1 MKQTIEGLQVANKT
15 VFVRVDFNV
24 PMKDGVITD
33 DTRIRSALPTI
44 NYLVEQ
50 GAKVILA
57 SHFGRPKGERKPEM
71 SLAPC
76 AKYLSELF
84 NKPTGFVEHLSALI
98 NKPVGFVDD
107 CIGPKVEEA
116 VKALQPGDI
125 LMLENLRYHNEET
138 KNDPEFAKQLA
149 SLADVAINDAF
160 GVSHR
165 NAASVVGIAD
175 YIPMAA
181 GFLLKKEIDALS
193 AAVVHPKTPMAAII
207 GGAKVT
213 DKISVISNLLPKVD
227 VMIIGGGMANA
238 FIKAQGCNIGSS
250 LFEEGQ
256 EAIATDLVMEARVA
270 GAKLL
275 TPIDAVVAD
284 AFSNDANTKI
294 VDVNQIEDGWMVLD
308 IGPKTRELYIEALA
322 PMKTIIWNGPM
333 GVFEMENFAAGTNA
347 VAKAVAESD
356 AMTIVGGGDSV
367 AAIEKSGLADKIS
380 HISTGGGA
388 SLEFLEGKILPGIA
402 ALSEA

>member
-1 MKQTIEGLQVANKT
+1 
-15 VFVRVDFNV
+15 
-24 PMKDGVITD
+24 
-33 DTRIRSALPTI
+33 
-44 NYLVEQ
+44 
-50 GAKVILA
+50 
-57 SHFGRPKGERKPEM
+57 
-71 SLAPC
+71 
-76 AKYLSELF
+76 
-84 NKPTGFVEHLSALI
+84 
-98 NKPVGFVDD
+98 
-107 CIGPKVEEA
+107 
-116 VKALQPGDI
+116 
-125 LMLENLRYHNEET
+125 
-138 KNDPEFAKQLA
+138 
-149 SLADVAINDAF
+149 
-160 GVSHR
+160 
-165 NAASVVGIAD
+165 AASVVGIAD

-193 AAVVHPKTPMAAII
+193 AAIVHPKTPMAAII

-250 LFEEGQ
+250 L
-256 EAIATDLVMEARVA
+256 
-270 GAKLL
+270 
-275 TPIDAVVAD
+275 
-284 AFSNDANTKI
+284 
-294 VDVNQIEDGWMVLD
+294 EDGWMILD
-308 IGPKTRELYIEALA
+308 IGPKTRELYVEALA

>member
-1 MKQTIEGLQVANKT
+1 MGGNSRMKLTILDMNVDNKR

-24 PMKDGVITD
+24 PMKDGVIND
-33 DTRIRSALPTI
+33 DTRIRGALDTI
-44 NYLVEQ
+44 KYLIDHN
-50 GAKVILA
+50 AKVILA
-57 SHFGRPKGERKPEM
+57 SHFGRPKGERKPDM
-71 SLAPC
+71 TLAPC
-76 AKYLSELF
+76 AKLLSE
-84 NKPTGFVEHLSALI
+84 LI
-98 NKPVGFVDD
+98 NKPVAFVDD
-107 CIGPKVEEA
+107 CVGPKVEAA
-116 VKALQPGDI
+116 VEALQPGDV

-149 SLADVAINDAF
+149 SLADVVINDAF

-175 YIPMAA
+175 YIPMGA

-250 LFEEGQ
+250 LYEDGQ
-256 EAIATDLVMEARVA
+256 DAIATDLVMEARVA
-270 GAKLL
+270 GARLL

-294 VDVNQIEDGWMVLD
+294 VDVDNIEDGWMILD
-308 IGPKTRELYIEALA
+308 IDPKTRDLYTEALA
-322 PMKTIIWNGPM
+322 NMKTIIWNGPM
-333 GVFEMENFAAGTNA
+333 GVFEMDKFAAGTNA

-388 SLEFLEGKILPGIA
+388 SLELLEGKVLPGIA
-402 ALSEA
+402 ALTEA

>member
-1 MKQTIEGLQVANKT
+1 
-15 VFVRVDFNV
+15 
-24 PMKDGVITD
+24 
-33 DTRIRSALPTI
+33 
-44 NYLVEQ
+44 
-50 GAKVILA
+50 
-57 SHFGRPKGERKPEM
+57 
-71 SLAPC
+71 
-76 AKYLSELF
+76 
-84 NKPTGFVEHLSALI
+84 
-98 NKPVGFVDD
+98 
-107 CIGPKVEEA
+107 
-116 VKALQPGDI
+116 
-125 LMLENLRYHNEET
+125 
-138 KNDPEFAKQLA
+138 
-149 SLADVAINDAF
+149 
-160 GVSHR
+160 
-165 NAASVVGIAD
+165 
-175 YIPMAA
+175 
-181 GFLLKKEIDALS
+181 
-193 AAVVHPKTPMAAII
+193 MAAII

-294 VDVNQIEDGWMVLD
+294 VDVENIEDGWMVLD
-308 IGPKTRELYIEALA
+308 IGPKTRELYVETLA

-367 AAIEKSGLADKIS
+367 AAIEKWFSRQD
-380 HISTGGGA
+380 
-388 SLEFLEGKILPGIA
+388 
-402 ALSEA
+402 